1 MRSNLTST
9 TMAIFEEEEGEGEKK
24 RKKEKEITR
33 IYLHVKKLKL
43 L

>member
-1 MRSNLTST
+1 MRSNLTPT
-9 TMAIFEEEEGEGEKK
+9 TMAIFEEEEGEKK